1 MGCRSW
7 EWNKVIVLKLSSL
20 CEIRV
25 AWTRVV
31 IVERLKRQIS
41 DLKCQCFVG
50 NRKGEV
56 DNNSPMFYFKNH
68 KDGNAIS
75 WVGNI
80 WGRGHLRERESKFF
94 HLDKLILEYL
104 LDTIEWM
111 LTRQLN
117 MNLVLRAEF
126 GARDIY

>member
-1 MGCRSW
+1 M
-7 EWNKVIVLKLSSL
+7 IVVKLSSL
-20 CEIRV
+20 CEIRL

-56 DNNSPMFYFKNH
+56 DDNSPMFYFKNH

-75 WVGNI
+75 
-80 WGRGHLRERESKFF
+80 
-94 HLDKLILEYL
+94 
-104 LDTIEWM
+104 
-111 LTRQLN
+111 
-117 MNLVLRAEF
+117 
-126 GARDIY
+126 